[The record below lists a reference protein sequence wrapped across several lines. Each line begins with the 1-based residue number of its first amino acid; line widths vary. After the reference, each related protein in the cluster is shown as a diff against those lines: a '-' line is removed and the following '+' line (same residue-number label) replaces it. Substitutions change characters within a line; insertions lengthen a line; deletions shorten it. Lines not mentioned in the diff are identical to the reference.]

1 MKSLE
6 RFVVLVVAVGMF
18 SQLEI
23 NRAQRGAT
31 TKAFYVYVTEADARS
46 TCVGCECVPLC
57 MCVCVCVC
65 IYLCPVCLP
74 MTCPYRAATPWT
86 NHWEAVQADVFVAI
100 RTSIEFCEMI
110 SIYLGYL

>member
-1 MKSLE
+1 MLQ
-6 RFVVLVVAVGMF
+6 RRTLAQHVLVASVCHCA
-18 SQLEI
+18 
-23 NRAQRGAT
+23 
-31 TKAFYVYVTEADARS
+31 
-46 TCVGCECVPLC
+46 CVS
-57 MCVCVCVC
+57 VCVC